1 MSTFL
6 VHSLLNFR
14 GSLES
19 ATFLKSLPSLEP
31 TFEQNLL
38 AVVLRAYILAVIK
51 CTDNIRKELQKGN
64 IYEVYLWII
73 VANIGR
79 KKMSQR
85 IPRPWCCLRISI
97 FLNLPSYCEKLKDSS
112 KSSPIRIRRPK
123 YLKPS
128 LHDCDSGKSFWKW
141 YQCQSHRQRHGS
153 KI

>member
-64 IYEVYLWII
+64 IYEVYP
-73 VANIGR
+73 VGNCG
-79 KKMSQR
+79 
-85 IPRPWCCLRISI
+85 
-97 FLNLPSYCEKLKDSS
+97 
-112 KSSPIRIRRPK
+112 
-123 YLKPS
+123 
-128 LHDCDSGKSFWKW
+128 
-141 YQCQSHRQRHGS
+141 
-153 KI
+153 